1 MELAKIVPTDAPGI
15 LRLVGELDASNV
27 EGVQARLEQEFADAG
42 HLIVEMSEV
51 TFSDSQGIR
60 MLISLGERAGAQSS
74 VILILNCSQRL
85 RRSVDVAVPGGIPGA
100 ELFDAERY

>member
-27 EGVQARLEQEFADAG
+27 EGVHARLEEEFADAG
-42 HLIVEMSEV
+42 HLIVEMSEL

-60 MLISLGERAGAQSS
+60 MLISLGERAGAEGS

-85 RRSVDVAVPGGIPGA
+85 RRSLDVAVPGGIPGV
-100 ELFDAERY
+100 EFDDPDKR